1 LAIASYEVVGSGG
14 AWRVKLD
21 GEPVGTYPSKEAAF
35 EAAVAGGIPII
46 KPLKESLAGERIQR
60 VMGIINGTTNFILTR
75 MSTEGIEFDQALAE
89 AKISEADART
99 TALAKVPG
107 GTVSSSELEK
117 EHGKLI
123 WSFDIAK
130 AGSKNVTEVQVDAKT
145 GKLVSTKIETPDKQR
160 KEAAADKQEG
170 KAY

>member
-1 LAIASYEVVGSGG
+1 MTASRISFVTLASILALGSSF
-14 AWRVKLD
+14 AFADPATQAKL
-21 GEPVGTYPSKEAAF
+21 A
-35 EAAVAGGIPII
+35 
-46 KPLKESLAGERIQR
+46 
-60 VMGIINGTTNFILTR
+60 
-75 MSTEGIEFDQALAE
+75 AE

-130 AGSKNVTEVQVDAKT
+130 AGSKNVTEVQVDANT
-145 GKLVSTKIETPDKQR
+145 GKLVSTKIETPDKER

>member
-1 LAIASYEVVGSGG
+1 MNSMTASEI
-14 AWRVKLD
+14 RLI
-21 GEPVGTYPSKEAAF
+21 
-35 EAAVAGGIPII
+35 AVASICA
-46 KPLKESLAGERIQR
+46 LSASLAFADPA
-60 VMGIINGTTNFILTR
+60 T
-75 MSTEGIEFDQALAE
+75 QAKLAAE
-89 AKISEADART
+89 ARISEADART

-130 AGSKNVTEVQVDAKT
+130 VGSKNITEVQVDAKT
-145 GKLVSTKIETPDKQR
+145 GTIVSTQIETPAKER
-160 KEAAADKQEG
+160 KEAIAQKKDG

>member
-1 LAIASYEVVGSGG
+1 MNSMTAS
-14 AWRVKLD
+14 KIPLI
-21 GEPVGTYPSKEAAF
+21 
-35 EAAVAGGIPII
+35 AVASIFA
-46 KPLKESLAGERIQR
+46 LSASLAFADPA
-60 VMGIINGTTNFILTR
+60 T
-75 MSTEGIEFDQALAE
+75 QAKLAAE

-130 AGSKNVTEVQVDAKT
+130 VGSKNITEVQVDAKT
-145 GKLVSTKIETPDKQR
+145 GKIVSTQIETPDKER
-160 KEAAADKQEG
+160 KEAIAEKKDG

>member
-1 LAIASYEVVGSGG
+1 M
-14 AWRVKLD
+14 
-21 GEPVGTYPSKEAAF
+21 
-35 EAAVAGGIPII
+35 
-46 KPLKESLAGERIQR
+46 ERITR
-60 VMGIINGTTNFILTR
+60 TTATEISIMTASKISFITLASIFALNASFVFADPAT
-75 MSTEGIEFDQALAE
+75 QAKLAAE

-99 TALAKVPG
+99 TAMAKVPG

-130 AGSKNVTEVQVDAKT
+130 VGSKNITEVQVDAKT
-145 GKLVSTKIETPDKQR
+145 GKIVSTKAETPDKERQ
-160 KEAAADKQEG
+160 EAIADKKEG